1 MAEIASDFEIR
12 KKGLSVLFKNLGEV
26 DAMRFLSQITYEK
39 RDSLKLQEE
48 LFEGMTLDEIYKK
61 AEEHF
66 EKNQRK
72 GQTKS
77 VRQIQEFSNK
87 AKEYELVYAGKMR
100 KEDYLKIPVEG
111 LIKGGIFNKIF
122 EQTVVRTLQIKRKT
136 IKLPKKPEIKRIPDY
151 SGKN

>member
-1 MAEIASDFEIR
+1 MAEMATDSEIR

-48 LFEGMTLDEIYKK
+48 LFEGMTVDEIYKK

-66 EKNQRK
+66 EKKQRK

-77 VRQIQEFSNK
+77 V
-87 AKEYELVYAGKMR
+87 L
-100 KEDYLKIPVEG
+100 
-111 LIKGGIFNKIF
+111 
-122 EQTVVRTLQIKRKT
+122 
-136 IKLPKKPEIKRIPDY
+136 
-151 SGKN
+151 